1 MFVPFIPYDTVADF
15 NSMSQT
21 AELLN
26 TTVAVVETKCRKY
39 GIPISHR
46 RTGPGLDKESFIQ
59 LHKCLFNERPR
70 KRTY

>member
-26 TTVAVVETKCRKY
+26 TTVAVVEMKCRKY

-70 KRTY
+70 KRNY

>member
-26 TTVAVVETKCRKY
+26 TTVAVVERKCRKY
-39 GIPISHR
+39 GISISHR

-59 LHKCLFNERPR
+59 LHKCLFNERSR
-70 KRTY
+70 KRNY

>member
-15 NSMSQT
+15 NSMSQA

-26 TTVAVVETKCRKY
+26 TTVAVVERKCRKY
-39 GIPISHR
+39 GIPISHK

-70 KRTY
+70 KRNY